1 MVFIAATVT
10 VFFINYELLVPKFKP
25 GDEKYFHI
33 YGNTGSLKQNISI
46 PMNSL
51 YDGSFMIKEYI
62 NATFLNA
69 FGRQYEEDIRGVVI
83 NEIFT
88 RYDLMYENVTHIQF
102 IAIDGYKSPKLPISV
117 MKENPEEVLILTH
130 IDGVQIKPKIKGG
143 DGPLVGYCSLAVLQS
158 NEEIIQ
164 WCAENNDYGGTH
176 VYNTMFKVKYFVAIE
191 VF

>member
-1 MVFIAATVT
+1 M
-10 VFFINYELLVPKFKP
+10 
-25 GDEKYFHI
+25 
-33 YGNTGSLKQNISI
+33 SS
-46 PMNSL
+46 
-51 YDGSFMIKEYI
+51 
-62 NATFLNA
+62 
-69 FGRQYEEDIRGVVI
+69 
-83 NEIFT
+83 T
-88 RYDLMYENVTHIQF
+88 RFSQDMTSMYENVTYQF
-102 IAIDGYKSPKLPISV
+102 IAIDGYKVQITISV
-117 MKENPEEVLILTH
+117 MKENRRGINSYP